1 MTLRVSGGRR
11 LLSPPGT
18 LARPTAARV
27 RLAVINRLAYRLS
40 GCRWLDLCC
49 GSGAMACEA
58 LQHGAG
64 SVVAVERDRRI
75 AKVAQANLEAVAAGR
90 SDCPPVQVDTA
101 EVLQWLAR
109 GPGSLSFLAAGP
121 RDKKLG
127 FDLIYVDPPY
137 AAGLHRP
144 IAEAVA
150 RSGWIAAGGLLVWEC
165 DSRHIP
171 QLPEGWQLQTMRRYG
186 GSTVLYLEAS
196 AAQGAATAV
205 LVPGGDKQASK
216 GDGNQAENDAAE
228 EGFDHGA
235 GPGRGSPRNSSMME
249 PRPRAFPA
257 QP

>member
-11 LLSPPGT
+11 LQSPPGN

-27 RLAVINRLAYRLS
+27 RLAVINRLASRLG
-40 GCRWLDLCC
+40 GCRLLDLCC

-75 AKVAQANLEAVAAGR
+75 AAVARANLEAVAAGR
-90 SDCPPVQVDTA
+90 SDRPAVHVETA
-101 EVLQWLAR
+101 EVLHWLGH
-109 GPGSLSFLAAGP
+109 GPGVLASLAAGQRGAP
-121 RDKKLG
+121 PG

-137 AAGLHRP
+137 AKGLYQP
-144 IAEAVA
+144 ISEAVA
-150 RSGWIAAGGLLVWEC
+150 RNGWLAPGGLMVWEC

-171 QLPEGWQLQTMRRYG
+171 ELPEGWQLQALRRYG
-186 GSTVLYLEAS
+186 GSAVVYLEAS
-196 AAQGAATAV
+196 AAQGTAAAV
-205 LVPGGDKQASK
+205 LVPGGDEQAGQ

-235 GPGRGSPRNSSMME
+235 GPGRGAHRNSSMME
-249 PRPRAFPA
+249 ARPRAFPA

>member
-1 MTLRVSGGRR
+1 MSGGRR
-11 LLSPPGT
+11 LQSPPGN

-27 RLAVINRLAYRLS
+27 RLAVINRLAPRLG

-75 AKVAQANLEAVAAGR
+75 AAVARCNLETVAAGR
-90 SDCPPVQVDTA
+90 SDHPPVRVETA

-109 GPGSLSFLAAGP
+109 GPKALRGNAMETSSAEQA
-121 RDKKLG
+121 

-137 AAGLHRP
+137 AGGLYSP
-144 IAEAVA
+144 IAAAVA
-150 RSGWIAAGGLLVWEC
+150 QGGWLAAGGVMVWEC
-165 DSRHIP
+165 DSRQIP
-171 QLPEGWQLQTMRRYG
+171 QLPEGWQLQDMRRYG
-186 GSTVLYLEAS
+186 SSAVLYLDAS
-196 AAQGAATAV
+196 AAEGAAAAV
-205 LVPGGDKQASK
+205 LVPGGNEQAGQ

-228 EGFDHGA
+228 ERFDHGA
-235 GPGRGSPRNSSMME
+235 GPGRGAWCNSSMME
-249 PRPRAFPA
+249 GRPRAFPT

>member
-11 LLSPPGT
+11 LLSPPGN

-27 RLAVINRLAYRLS
+27 RLAVINRLAPRLG

-75 AKVAQANLEAVAAGR
+75 AEVARTNLKAVAAGR
-90 SDCPPVQVDTA
+90 SDRPPVQVETA

-109 GPGSLSFLAAGP
+109 GPGALACLAAAD
-121 RDKKLG
+121 RDAKPG

-137 AAGLHRP
+137 AAGLYRP

-165 DSRHIP
+165 NSRQIP
-171 QLPEGWQLQTMRRYG
+171 QLPEGWQLQAMRRYG
-186 GSTVLYLEAS
+186 GSAVLYLEAS
-196 AAQGAATAV
+196 AAQGTAAAV
-205 LVPGGDKQASK
+205 LVPGGDKKAGQ

-228 EGFDHGA
+228 ERFDHGA
-235 GPGRGSPRNSSMME
+235 GLGRGALRNSSMME
-249 PRPRAFPA
+249 ARPRAFPA